1 MVACS
6 ESSPPKNPCTATTET
21 AALTSAPTGS
31 NVMSVTVNGS
41 NCPQEAGVQYPNE
54 ICAAVTLC
62 EPGTST
68 CQTID
73 GILVDTGS
81 YGLRVFKSLITI
93 SLINETSAGAT
104 IADCVRYGDGSSQW
118 GPVAVAD
125 VKLGGLVASS
135 VPIHL
140 VESTFATAPSACTS
154 SQSFPDT
161 SPSQAGFNG
170 ILGLGLFQHDC
181 GTPCTT
187 ITANGQYYKCTGSS
201 CSASKVALSLQ
212 VQNPAP
218 LFSTDNNGLLV
229 KLPSVTADC
238 GIASASGAVV
248 FGIGTQSNNS
258 GSGLTALVT
267 DSGGDFDTTFG
278 SFSSTAIPGFIDS
291 GSSNLFIPP
300 PSGMEDCGAYGSS
313 WEGVFCPSSTQTLTA
328 VNAGISGS
336 PTNTVSFSVGN
347 GYFLNTSGN
356 YVFFNAGALSG
367 DNVSSSAFMDYG
379 LPYFLGKT
387 VAVGFDSQTSSLGTG
402 PYFAY

>member
-1 MVACS
+1 MKFAESIFLGVFFLVACS

-140 VESTFATAPSACTS
+140 VESTFAT
-154 SQSFPDT
+154 
-161 SPSQAGFNG
+161 
-170 ILGLGLFQHDC
+170 LFDR
-181 GTPCTT
+181 
-187 ITANGQYYKCTGSS
+187 
-201 CSASKVALSLQ
+201 
-212 VQNPAP
+212 
-218 LFSTDNNGLLV
+218 
-229 KLPSVTADC
+229 
-238 GIASASGAVV
+238 
-248 FGIGTQSNNS
+248 
-258 GSGLTALVT
+258 
-267 DSGGDFDTTFG
+267 
-278 SFSSTAIPGFIDS
+278 
-291 GSSNLFIPP
+291 
-300 PSGMEDCGAYGSS
+300 
-313 WEGVFCPSSTQTLTA
+313 
-328 VNAGISGS
+328 
-336 PTNTVSFSVGN
+336 
-347 GYFLNTSGN
+347 
-356 YVFFNAGALSG
+356 
-367 DNVSSSAFMDYG
+367 
-379 LPYFLGKT
+379 
-387 VAVGFDSQTSSLGTG
+387 
-402 PYFAY
+402 